1 MSVAQMR
8 PTFVLEAPLT
18 TTDIMQCVRLGLTDG
33 SLDYECQFTSHHVVV
48 ALQPTKRKFWSPWMN
63 LEIREVDN
71 ASELFGRFS
80 PHPSI
85 WTAFMF
91 SYLTIAVLIFFATMF
106 GVSQQLAGQ
115 TPWAYFVI
123 PCGLLIAAGLWFAS
137 KAGQRLAQ
145 VEMEQMRSVIENC
158 VASSC
163 RQMDPEKKQAD

>member
-8 PTFVLEAPLT
+8 PTFLLRARQN
-18 TTDIMQCVRLGLTDG
+18 TTDVMQCVRLGLADSSHG
-33 SLDYECQFTSHHVVV
+33 YECQFTSHHVIVSLPP
-48 ALQPTKRKFWSPWMN
+48 AERHFWSPWMN
-63 LEIREVDN
+63 LEIREVEDT
-71 ASELFGRFS
+71 SEVFGRFS

-91 SYLTIAVLIFFATMF
+91 SYLGIAVLIFFASMF

-145 VEMEQMRSVIENC
+145 VEMEQMRSVIEQC
-158 VASSC
+158 VASDVS
-163 RQMDPEKKQAD
+163 QTVSEKDG

>member
-8 PTFVLEAPLT
+8 PTFVLRASQST
-18 TTDIMQCVRLGLTDG
+18 SDVMQCVRLGLAE
-33 SLDYECQFTSHHVVV
+33 SSPDYECQYTSHHVIVS
-48 ALQPTKRKFWSPWMN
+48 LQPTKRHFWSPWMN

-71 ASELFGRFS
+71 KSEVFGRFS

-91 SYLTIAVLIFFATMF
+91 SYLGIAVLIFFASMF

-115 TPWAYFVI
+115 TPWAYFMI
-123 PCGLLIAAGLWFAS
+123 PCGLLVAAGLWFAS

-145 VEMEQMRSVIENC
+145 VEMQQMRSVIEEC
-158 VASSC
+158 VFSDYS
-163 RQMDPEKKQAD
+163 QMAERNKND